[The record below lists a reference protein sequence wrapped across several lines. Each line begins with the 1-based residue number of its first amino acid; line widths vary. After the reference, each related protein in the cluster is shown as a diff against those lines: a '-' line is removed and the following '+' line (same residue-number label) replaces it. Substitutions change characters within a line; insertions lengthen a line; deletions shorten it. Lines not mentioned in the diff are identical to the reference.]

1 MGRLFVFALILLLL
15 AFAPVE
21 GAKEEDQ
28 PVFFSLLFPQ
38 LMPEESLSQWL
49 GMLLGDAAGEA
60 VAL

>member
-15 AFAPVE
+15 VLVPLD
-21 GAKEEDQ
+21 GAKEEQ

-38 LMPEESLSQWL
+38 LMPETGMAQWL
-49 GMLLGDAAGEA
+49 SDLLGDTAGEA